1 MCGGHF
7 KVYSPLASLAY
18 YVTYLILHIVS
29 LVLLFEEQKKRK
41 TSIQNVH
48 PSFLLRDWKKK
59 QPKKNTIL
67 LACWSIQDTR
77 TTTCCLNPHTLMF
90 IINQSAD
97 HISVSRHSPSPG
109 IGAEEVFLQCSSKAQ
124 CMVIS
129 ALDDLVCDLIYP
141 HRLTNFLIVV
151 GPVLKCFCF

>member
-1 MCGGHF
+1 MCGWHF

-18 YVTYLILHIVS
+18 NVKYLILHIVS
-29 LVLLFEEQKKRK
+29 LVLLFEEQKQRK

-48 PSFLLRDWKKK
+48 PSFLLRDWKKTTK
-59 QPKKNTIL
+59 KKNIL
-67 LACWSIQDTR
+67 LACWSIQDMC
-77 TTTCCLNPHTLMF
+77 TTTCCLNPHALMF
-90 IINQSAD
+90 VVNQSAY
-97 HISVSRHSPSPG
+97 HISVSRHSPLPG

-129 ALDDLVCDLIYP
+129 ALDELVCDLIYP

>member
-7 KVYSPLASLAY
+7 KVYSPLASLACD
-18 YVTYLILHIVS
+18 
-29 LVLLFEEQKKRK
+29 VLQKQRK

-48 PSFLLRDWKKK
+48 PSILLRDWKQPNQQKK
-59 QPKKNTIL
+59 KKNIL
-67 LACWSIQDTR
+67 LACWSIQDMC
-77 TTTCCLNPHTLMF
+77 TTTCCFNPHTLMF
-90 IINQSAD
+90 VINQSAD

-109 IGAEEVFLQCSSKAQ
+109 IGAEEVFLQCSSKAR

-129 ALDDLVCDLIYP
+129 ALDELVCDLIYP